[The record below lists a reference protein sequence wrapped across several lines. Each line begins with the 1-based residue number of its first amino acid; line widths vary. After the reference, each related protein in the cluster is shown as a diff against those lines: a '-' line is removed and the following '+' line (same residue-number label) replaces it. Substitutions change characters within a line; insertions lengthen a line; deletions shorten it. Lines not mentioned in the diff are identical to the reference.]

1 MALNAKK
8 GNDIKSITAIYY
20 KLKTGTTVVINNI
33 YKGTRLIWTSIK
45 NALSA
50 FGSGIWRNDLPWK
63 NEDYWKN
70 E

>member
-1 MALNAKK
+1 MALNIKNDK
-8 GNDIKSITAIYY
+8 GIKSITAIYY
-20 KLKTGTTVVINNI
+20 KLKTGTTVAINNI
-33 YKGTRLIWTSIK
+33 YKGTQLIWTSIK